1 MVNLRHKK
9 ERKVIMNEL
18 RFWNGNKS
26 LARQQHEFNVLSAI
40 QQGGNMPWSII
51 HDTTDYPNAEDESR
65 IFQRGADLLTTVA
78 GNRKFAQDE
87 HIAIHQPICGGIL
100 GCRILVIRTSEQALF
115 DHIEES
121 ALKNKIAGIPATW
134 ADADLLRYNGYQ
146 VLEKGSLDQMFLM
159 LREGLCDFIP
169 LGINEVQSLFKQSS
183 NTNQEI
189 TIETNM
195 MLFYPLPIVF
205 YLHPQRLDLKKSIE
219 RGIEKLTQNGTLQR
233 IYRYHYQN
241 AIQSMTPEKRRIIQL
256 TNPNLNQHWLGFK
269 AYYMK

>member
-1 MVNLRHKK
+1 
-9 ERKVIMNEL
+9 
-18 RFWNGNKS
+18 
-26 LARQQHEFNVLSAI
+26 
-40 QQGGNMPWSII
+40 
-51 HDTTDYPNAEDESR
+51 
-65 IFQRGADLLTTVA
+65 
-78 GNRKFAQDE
+78 
-87 HIAIHQPICGGIL
+87 
-100 GCRILVIRTSEQALF
+100 
-115 DHIEES
+115 S

-205 YLHPQRLDLKKSIE
+205 YLHPQRLDLKK
-219 RGIEKLTQNGTLQR
+219 
-233 IYRYHYQN
+233 IY
-241 AIQSMTPEKRRIIQL
+241 
-256 TNPNLNQHWLGFK
+256 
-269 AYYMK
+269 